1 MDIIITAWA
10 LDSYLE
16 LKHNRVFSV
25 DEYKKTIRPD
35 ALRLD
40 NYPDDSKFKNNKF
53 WSIATDQNGNN
64 IEDGYKMKWHQ
75 IGSGKVQLRLTVG
88 IFAEAFLCEAYVKND
103 PKTEKRKMARF
114 KVYLEKI
121 RRNEYTENGRL
132 A

>member
-1 MDIIITAWA
+1 MKNIRKQFVRMRYALIIIQTI
-10 LDSYLE
+10 LN
-16 LKHNRVFSV
+16 LKIINFGQLQPT
-25 DEYKKTIRPD
+25 KM
-35 ALRLD
+35 
-40 NYPDDSKFKNNKF
+40 
-53 WSIATDQNGNN
+53 ATL
-64 IEDGYKMKWHQ
+64 EDGYKMKWHQ
-75 IGSGKVQLRLTVG
+75 IGNGKVQLRLTVG